1 MLENKMSHSYDAL
14 STFFEDYAPMSVP
27 DYQRGFDWNQT
38 HVEELWEDLHYH
50 VDKELEQKE
59 EEFFVGTVILKSPA
73 IEKDRYQI
81 VDGQQRLTS
90 IYLLAIVLRERF
102 KEIDTNIKRDIDTE
116 FLNAYDLDYNRC
128 PKFLGNKKIR
138 DVLKHISDDKWDGI
152 NFPSKDDIGID
163 GRILAP
169 INKKLKACMKS
180 HEDEIDGNGS
190 YEKKYDDKRLIALFR
205 VLRKIRVITL
215 RVSTDERAFYL
226 FETTNARGKD
236 LEPGDLLK
244 NHLFA
249 HIKTGTEEIYSRW
262 DEVVENSA
270 GRLTNMLR
278 HFYYIKDNHVQK
290 KEVFKKLKKLEDPNK
305 LLEDLESYSEFH
317 NLMHKGDFNML
328 ENYLIEKLNLFEG
341 NEYKDKF
348 KSYFLSISALR
359 FFKTEQAYPLLYAF
373 LKRLSELL
381 KSDKSI
387 INEDRK
393 KSLLRDEIKNI
404 FKAFE
409 NFQFI
414 NYKISGNKANKIEK
428 PYAQFAGMLYKS
440 KDAEEFLSNLET
452 IYKFLRENINSYEIF
467 RAQFIQIS
475 YEDDKMLIHYIFHK
489 IEANRIKKEE
499 AKNKEWNLTEPIFP
513 RSKTLN
519 WDIDH
524 WMPKVLPNEKYSD
537 YFDAYDSIVSNEDV
551 DGLIHNIGNLSIMH
565 NKLNQKLSNKV
576 PCDKLEYINKNKK
589 SNKFFI
595 TRFLNDFDQAVITNS
610 GDSHF
615 KEGDIVSKELLNIE
629 NEKMKKNGK
638 NLAKFKN
645 HLWDAKSIYTRS
657 EKLAFELFYS
667 VFAIGDGAVNFPKIT
682 SEKLSKF
689 KK

>member
-1 MLENKMSHSYDAL
+1 MLENKISHSYDGL
-14 STFFEDYAPMSVP
+14 GTFFEDYAPMSVP
-27 DYQRGFDWNQT
+27 DYQRGFDWNQS
-38 HVEELWEDLHYH
+38 HVEELWEDLHYY
-50 VDKELEQKE
+50 VEKELAREE
-59 EEFFVGTVILKSPA
+59 EEFFLGTIILKSPA
-73 IEKDRYQI
+73 TEKDRYQI

-90 IYLLAIVLRERF
+90 IYLLAIVLRDRF
-102 KEIDTNIKRDIDTE
+102 KEIDTNTKRDVDTI
-116 FLNAYDLDYNRC
+116 FLNSYDIDENRS
-128 PKFLGNKKIR
+128 PKFLGNQKIR

-152 NFPSKDDIGID
+152 NFPTKEDIGID
-163 GRILAP
+163 GRVLSP
-169 INKKLKACMKS
+169 INKKLKACIKA
-180 HEDEIDGNGS
+180 HEDELDGNGS
-190 YEKKYDDKRLIALFR
+190 FEKKYDDRRLKALLR
-205 VLRKIRVITL
+205 VLRKVRVITL

-249 HIKTGTEEIYSRW
+249 HIKTGKEEIYSRW
-262 DEVVENSA
+262 DDVVENSA

-278 HFYYIKDNHVQK
+278 HFYYVQNRHVQK
-290 KEVFKKLKKLEDPNK
+290 KELFKKLRKLKNASK

-328 ENYLIEKLNLFEG
+328 ENYLLEKLNLFEG
-341 NEYKDKF
+341 SEYKDKF
-348 KSYFLSISALR
+348 KSYYLSISALR

-381 KSDKSI
+381 KNDESI
-387 INEDRK
+387 INDDQK
-393 KSLLRDEIKNI
+393 KKLLRDEIKNI

-428 PYAQFAGMLYKS
+428 PYAQFAGVLYKS
-440 KDAEEFLSNLET
+440 KNAEEFLSNLET
-452 IYKFLRENINSYEIF
+452 VYKFLRTNINSYEVF
-467 RAQFIQIS
+467 RAQCTQIS

-499 AKNKEWNLTEPIFP
+499 TKNKDWNLVDPIFP

-524 WMPKVLPNEKYSD
+524 WMPRILPNEKYSD
-537 YFDAYDSIVSNEDV
+537 YFDAYDSIVSNDQV
-551 DGLIHNIGNLSIMH
+551 DLIHNIGNLSIMH
-565 NKLNQKLSNKV
+565 NKLNQKLSNQV
-576 PCDKLEYINKNKK
+576 PCDKLEYINKNKN
-589 SNKFFI
+589 SNKFYI
-595 TRFLNDFDQAVITNS
+595 TRYLDDFDQVVLTDP
-610 GDSHF
+610 GDTHF
-615 KEGDIVSKELLNIE
+615 KESNIVSKELLNTE

-638 NLAKFKN
+638 KLAKFKK
-645 HLWDAKSIYTRS
+645 HLWDAKSIYARS
-657 EKLAFELFYS
+657 GELAHELFHS
-667 VFAIGDGAVNFPKIT
+667 VFAIGDGAANFPKIT